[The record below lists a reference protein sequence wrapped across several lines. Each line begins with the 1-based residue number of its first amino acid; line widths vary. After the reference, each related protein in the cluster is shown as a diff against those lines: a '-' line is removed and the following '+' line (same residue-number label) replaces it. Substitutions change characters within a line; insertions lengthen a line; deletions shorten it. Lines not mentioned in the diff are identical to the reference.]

1 MTQLRDATVAATK
14 TDTVKRSLDVEGAVV
29 IGNTPEEFAAFMK
42 SESQRWAELIK
53 KTGLTTD

>member
-1 MTQLRDATVAATK
+1 
-14 TDTVKRSLDVEGAVV
+14 V

-53 KTGLTTD
+53 TTGLTMD